1 MKKNLKK
8 GFTLLE
14 MVIVIL
20 IISILF
26 LLAVPNIR
34 KTMDVVNS
42 KGCKAMEKVG
52 DAAILQYKLENG
64 DYPSSVSE
72 LVSAGFLTEDQITC
86 DGDHQMTIVDGRA
99 AVE

>member
-1 MKKNLKK
+1 MKRFRK

-20 IISILF
+20 IISVLF

-34 KTMDVVNS
+34 KTMDVINS

-64 DYPSSVSE
+64 EYPNSVSD
-72 LVSAGFLTEDQITC
+72 LVSAGFLSEDQITC
-86 DGDHQMTIVDGRA
+86 DGNHQMTIVDGHA